1 MGHIRVRNIGKAYKR
16 YPHKWGR
23 LAEWAGAGNHHRLKW
38 ILRDLSFD
46 VAPGEAVGV
55 IGFNGAGKST
65 LLKII
70 SGTTR
75 PTTGSVEVGG
85 RIAALLELG
94 IGFHPDFTGRQNAYM
109 AGQLR
114 GVGTD
119 DFDALMRGIEEF
131 AGIGDY
137 IDQPLRV
144 YSSGM
149 TVRLAFSVATAV
161 RPEILIVDEAL
172 AVGDVLF
179 QQKCFDRI
187 RAFCNAGT
195 TLLFVSHS
203 MATVYSLCDRALLVH
218 EGRIAIDGKPKE
230 AIDVY
235 NALALR
241 AREADPGSLSIAGV
255 PGDSPAREAVSISI
269 PEGSVSRE
277 VATAADEN
285 GTLADAET
293 SRSGAYSKPG
303 AAITTVLLLH
313 EDRVVDTLISESTVA
328 IVVNARF
335 SAEFSDPHIGFQV
348 RNARGEPIFMT
359 NTHGMGIHIGRV
371 RPNDEV
377 EARFEFR
384 ASIAP
389 GDYSITAG
397 IANEP
402 LLEGQFREAVFR
414 AHGVVTF
421 TVLRN
426 FDSIEWAGMCNL
438 SPTCSVRRRRV

>member
-161 RPEILIVDEAL
+161 RTA
-172 AVGDVLF
+172 
-179 QQKCFDRI
+179 
-187 RAFCNAGT
+187 
-195 TLLFVSHS
+195 S
-203 MATVYSLCDRALLVH
+203 YS
-218 EGRIAIDGKPKE
+218 
-230 AIDVY
+230 
-235 NALALR
+235 
-241 AREADPGSLSIAGV
+241 
-255 PGDSPAREAVSISI
+255 
-269 PEGSVSRE
+269 
-277 VATAADEN
+277 
-285 GTLADAET
+285 
-293 SRSGAYSKPG
+293 
-303 AAITTVLLLH
+303 
-313 EDRVVDTLISESTVA
+313 
-328 IVVNARF
+328 
-335 SAEFSDPHIGFQV
+335 
-348 RNARGEPIFMT
+348 
-359 NTHGMGIHIGRV
+359 
-371 RPNDEV
+371 
-377 EARFEFR
+377 
-384 ASIAP
+384 
-389 GDYSITAG
+389 
-397 IANEP
+397 
-402 LLEGQFREAVFR
+402 AVFPVAR
-414 AHGVVTF
+414 TRPKA
-421 TVLRN
+421 
-426 FDSIEWAGMCNL
+426 
-438 SPTCSVRRRRV
+438 